1 MLKRN
6 YYCLVAGLPDLLFNE
21 NKMGFS
27 SLTFRNELKDQ
38 LSETDYDLVKTIFLP
53 FDNKNLLNLLFNQN
67 KPFYLTGIYSE
78 KFLKTQVIQ
87 LNEIP
92 DYMIRYIKWVNNQ
105 DSPKFSL
112 NNENK
117 LYDFFYKY
125 ALQVKNEFL
134 SKWFT
139 FNLNLKNILT
149 AINCNR
155 YNYDIKSQIIESEKK
170 STINTLLLNNRLN
183 HDLFEEELPFA
194 EQIFRIA
201 NSDSSMIEKE
211 KSIDKIRW
219 DYMDEEIFF
228 HFFTIE
234 KIISFVVKLIIAE
247 RWVKMDKKTG
257 KELLNRLIH
266 ELKMSYK
273 FTAEYSTVK

>member
-67 KPFYLTGIYSE
+67 KPFYPTGNYSE

-117 LYDFFYKY
+117 LYDSFYKY

-149 AINCNR
+149 AINCNK
-155 YNYDIKSQIIESEKK
+155 YNYDIKSQLIESKKK
-170 STINTLLLNNRLN
+170 STVNTLLLNNRLN

-201 NSDSSMIEKE
+201 NSDSSMI
-211 KSIDKIRW
+211 
-219 DYMDEEIFF
+219 DYF
-228 HFFTIE
+228 
-234 KIISFVVKLIIAE
+234 
-247 RWVKMDKKTG
+247 
-257 KELLNRLIH
+257 
-266 ELKMSYK
+266 
-273 FTAEYSTVK
+273 STNI

>member
-38 LSETDYDLVKTIFLP
+38 LGQTDYDLVKTIFLP

-67 KPFYLTGIYSE
+67 KPFHPTGNYSE

-87 LNEIP
+87 PNEIP

-117 LYDFFYKY
+117 LYELFYKY

-139 FNLNLKNILT
+139 FNLNLKNLIT
-149 AINCNR
+149 AMNCNR
-155 YNYDIKSQIIESEKK
+155 YNYDIKSQIIESEKQ
-170 STINTLLLNNRLN
+170 SSINTLLLNNRLN

-219 DYMDEEIFF
+219 DYLDEEIFF

-247 RWVKMDKKTG
+247 RWMKMDKKTG

-266 ELKMSYK
+266 ELKTSYK
-273 FTAEYSTVK
+273 FTAEFSTVK